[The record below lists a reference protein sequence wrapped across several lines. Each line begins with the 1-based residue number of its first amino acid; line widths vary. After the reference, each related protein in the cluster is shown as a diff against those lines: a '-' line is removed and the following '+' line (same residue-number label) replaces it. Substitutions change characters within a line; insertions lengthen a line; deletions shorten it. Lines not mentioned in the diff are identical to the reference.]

1 MVSTTDVVQL
11 ENSRWSIYRKHGYFF
26 REAAMLTIV
35 IGFCL
40 HLYRVIFGDDATLQ
54 YAVTQTT
61 DTLLM
66 VPMTY
71 AAVTGILSY
80 RRMVFANRVHRI
92 ALTAAVGYITVSV
105 PLHIWV
111 TLVMQDVSFYVHMAA
126 YWFSYLLLIVV
137 YPMFLTMLWKLKFE
151 E

>member
-1 MVSTTDVVQL
+1 MVFTTDVVQR
-11 ENSRWSIYRKHGYFF
+11 ENSLWSIYRKHGYFF

-66 VPMTY
+66 IPMTY

-105 PLHIWV
+105 PLHIWA
-111 TLVMQDVSFYVHMAA
+111 TL
-126 YWFSYLLLIVV
+126 
-137 YPMFLTMLWKLKFE
+137 
-151 E
+151 